1 MFGWNH
7 KNGNQLSRVKNF
19 WKLRWPGRAEN
30 ENVSTHTHTHTRCI
44 THATLYNS
52 ALEVWEHNGTWLNYF
67 GFSCWLAAAAA
78 AEIVRERAYAN
89 INDYRS
95 AMFAVVIT
103 TNYFYSRPKF
113 SSPATES
120 LARSNMGYY
129 IARAAAAMCDP
140 HSRRHWIHAL
150 YADLIVSCVQRQP
163 TTTQLHWT
171 VSPKFTNR
179 IYIKIHTTIGMHSGL
194 TTVVVVVV
202 GVVGDELWSFFGKKN
217 FRWLKNCGNWVTP
230 WRSTFVLY

>member
-1 MFGWNH
+1 MKMF
-7 KNGNQLSRVKNF
+7 
-19 WKLRWPGRAEN
+19 P
-30 ENVSTHTHTHTRCI
+30 HTRCI

-67 GFSCWLAAAAA
+67 GFSRWLAAAAA
-78 AEIVRERAYAN
+78 AEIVRERTYAN
-89 INDYRS
+89 KRLRGDRS

-113 SSPATES
+113 TSPATES

-129 IARAAAAMCDP
+129 IARAAAAMYDP
-140 HSRRHWIHAL
+140 HSRRHWIHAV
-150 YADLIVSCVQRQP
+150 YANLIVSCVHRQP

-179 IYIKIHTTIGMHSGL
+179 IDIKIHYWNAQWTYYCCCCCCWRW
-194 TTVVVVVV
+194 TVVLFWQEKLSVV
-202 GVVGDELWSFFGKKN
+202 EKL
-217 FRWLKNCGNWVTP
+217 RVTP